1 MKIFCNDLKDQAN
14 KINNYENKAM
24 IPLADDEKETF
35 ENVIIK
41 ILSYV

>member
-1 MKIFCNDLKDQAN
+1 M
-14 KINNYENKAM
+14 NYENKEM

-41 ILSYV
+41 ILSYM